1 MLNSCR
7 TEYIYNQ
14 NFDAYIFT
22 RFCYDRTFQEG
33 DLHER
38 LHVLAVGVHI
48 MAERKSQ
55 QFG

>member
-1 MLNSCR
+1 MLSSCR

-38 LHVLAVGVHI
+38 LYILAVGVHI